1 MKAAD
6 AAEVEFAAAA
16 AATAAAVD
24 GAAARVSAATFA
36 AGLLDDDIVLPAVS
50 TSGFAFQ
57 AILDDLVRTV
67 GDDELAASIASAGE
81 RSGAPLRGPDT
92 PSPSPSG
99 GVSGPLTGIAA
110 GGRARNAAGGRVGAE
125 AGLGAGGEA
134 MGEGEAEDGAGQ
146 VSAAGG
152 AVGGAGARARPPG
165 LLRGRGDLT
174 LVIGL
179 GADALAAA
187 RALAEAIGDAE
198 VRPGGCS
205 RAPAVRV
212 DDRRGALQAR
222 ADGVRRERAVVVAFG
237 MTRGAAEVAELA
249 EALAGIAPDQ
259 VWAAVDASRKTEDTA
274 AWVRAVDAV
283 LAVDALVVTG
293 SELTATPGSVRG
305 LGIPIGWLDGA
316 MVEPDRPGRH
326 PSG

>member
-1 MKAAD
+1 VKAAD
-6 AAEVEFAAAA
+6 AAEAEF
-16 AATAAAVD
+16 D
-24 GAAARVSAATFA
+24 G
-36 AGLLDDDIVLPAVS
+36 DIVLPAVS

-67 GDDELAASIASAGE
+67 GDDELAASIASAAE
-81 RSGAPLRGPDT
+81 RSHAQTRGPDT
-92 PSPSPSG
+92 PSHLSADG
-99 GVSGPLTGIAA
+99 LSGPL
-110 GGRARNAAGGRVGAE
+110 VSAE
-125 AGLGAGGEA
+125 DALESSPGGAGGGA
-134 MGEGEAEDGAGQ
+134 DGMRGPDTPSHLSADGLSGPFVGSAAEDSAGQ
-146 VSAAGG
+146 PTAA
-152 AVGGAGARARPPG
+152 AVGASGARPPA

-205 RAPAVRV
+205 RAPAARV
-212 DDRRGALQAR
+212 DDRRGALRAR

-237 MTRGAAEVAELA
+237 MTRGADEVAELA

-259 VWAAVDASRKTEDTA
+259 VWAAVDASRKAEDTA

-293 SELTATPGSVRG
+293 SQVTATPGSVRE

-316 MVEPDRPGRH
+316 MVSAGPVGTAPVGI
-326 PSG
+326 G

>member
-1 MKAAD
+1 VKAAD
-6 AAEVEFAAAA
+6 AAEAEF
-16 AATAAAVD
+16 D
-24 GAAARVSAATFA
+24 G
-36 AGLLDDDIVLPAVS
+36 DIVLPAVS

-67 GDDELAASIASAGE
+67 GDDELAASIASAAE
-81 RSGAPLRGPDT
+81 RSHAQTRGPDT
-92 PSPSPSG
+92 PSHLSADG
-99 GVSGPLTGIAA
+99 LSGPLVSAEDALGSAA
-110 GGRARNAAGGRVGAE
+110 EDSAGQPTAAAVGAS
-125 AGLGAGGEA
+125 G
-134 MGEGEAEDGAGQ
+134 
-146 VSAAGG
+146 
-152 AVGGAGARARPPG
+152 ARPPA

-205 RAPAVRV
+205 RAPAARV
-212 DDRRGALQAR
+212 DDRRGALRAR

-237 MTRGAAEVAELA
+237 MTRGADEVAELA

-259 VWAAVDASRKTEDTA
+259 VWAAVDASRKAEDTA

-293 SELTATPGSVRG
+293 SQVTATPGSVRE

-316 MVEPDRPGRH
+316 MVSAGPVGTAPAGI
-326 PSG
+326 G